1 MHQPDEPHPRGPR
14 GDPCAVGWRSDRGR
28 LHGARPL
35 LPVALLPLA
44 AVTAALG
51 YLATWI
57 IARSV
62 LVDGSFAESFADMV
76 RLPDPDVAPT
86 PENT

>member
-1 MHQPDEPHPRGPR
+1 MLGCCD
-14 GDPCAVGWRSDRGR
+14 RS
-28 LHGARPL
+28 
-35 LPVALLPLA
+35 LLPLA
-44 AVTAALG
+44 AMTAALG

-57 IARSV
+57 IARSA